1 MSEALVTFMMNRAQ
15 LKRSVSAIRENV
27 DFVLNEVKDLE
38 LSQET
43 KNLTE
48 ETFANF
54 GRFLDEYM
62 PNFKRIET
70 TLGKFL
76 DAPDTRLADALK
88 VAVTSIDLRAQ
99 LLEVH
104 KLVKL
109 LEDDGGILF
118 ILVAESAANILN
130 AQNDFHKHADELIE
144 AVEKTTQEL
153 SGTTVKLESFTMPCA
168 FCGAE
173 DCASFCVVDSE
184 SRHPFYGLSE
194 KSGTGSLVV
203 NHGETL
209 TILDRAQLQLVR
221 AAIAKQDLEPLLEL
235 LDTVDT
241 WCHRCSLAFCSEH
254 WTDIQPV
261 FDDGFYDCT
270 YATCPKGHRI
280 MIDD

>member
-1 MSEALVTFMMNRAQ
+1 MSATLTTFLMNRAE
-15 LKRSVSAIRENV
+15 LKRSVSDIRENV

-38 LSQET
+38 ISDDS

-48 ETFANF
+48 ETFRNF
-54 GRFLDEYM
+54 GRLLDECMLKFKCIEKTLGEFLDS
-62 PNFKRIET
+62 
-70 TLGKFL
+70 
-76 DAPDTRLADALK
+76 PDTHLLTALRGSI
-88 VAVTSIDLRAQ
+88 TSIDLRSQ

-109 LEDDGGILF
+109 LEVDGGILF

-130 AQNDFHKHADELIE
+130 AQKRFQEHSDELIY
-144 AVEKTTQEL
+144 AAEKSMQEL
-153 SGTTVKLESFTMPCA
+153 NGTRAKLESFTMPCA

-173 DCASFCVVDSE
+173 DCVSFCAVGSE
-184 SRHPFYGLSE
+184 SRHPFYSLSDDP
-194 KSGTGSLVV
+194 GTGSLVV
-203 NHGETL
+203 NHGET
-209 TILDRAQLQLVR
+209 ILKLSIHQLQFVR
-221 AAIAKQDLEPLLEL
+221 AAIAKHDPKPLLEL
-235 LDTVDT
+235 LDSVDT
-241 WCHRCSLAFCSEH
+241 YCPRCSLAFCSEH

>member
-1 MSEALVTFMMNRAQ
+1 MTFMMKRAQ
-15 LKRSVSAIRENV
+15 LMRSVSEIRENV

-38 LSQET
+38 LSQDT
-43 KNLTE
+43 KNQTE

-62 PNFKRIET
+62 PNFKRIESA
-70 TLGKFL
+70 LGKFL
-76 DAPDTRLADALK
+76 DAPDTNLASALK
-88 VAVTSIDLRAQ
+88 GAVKSVDLTPQ

-109 LEDDGGILF
+109 LEGDGGILF

-130 AQNDFHKHADELIE
+130 GQNDFQKHADELID
-144 AVEKTTQEL
+144 AVEETTQEL

-168 FCGAE
+168 LCGAE
-173 DCASFCVVDSE
+173 DCASFCVVDFE
-184 SRHPFYGLSE
+184 SRHPFYVLSE
-194 KSGTGSLVV
+194 GPGTGSLVV

-209 TILDRAQLQLVR
+209 VKLGSEQLRIVR
-221 AAIAKQDLEPLLEL
+221 AAIAKQDPKPILEL
-235 LDTVDT
+235 IDTVDT
-241 WCHRCSLAFCSEH
+241 YCHRCLLAFCSEH
-254 WTDIQPV
+254 WTDFEPV

>member
-1 MSEALVTFMMNRAQ
+1 MMNRAQ

-38 LSQET
+38 ISDDS

-48 ETFANF
+48 ETFRNF
-54 GRFLDEYM
+54 GRLLDECMLKFKCIEKTLGEFLDS
-62 PNFKRIET
+62 
-70 TLGKFL
+70 
-76 DAPDTRLADALK
+76 PDTHLLTALRGSI
-88 VAVTSIDLRAQ
+88 TSIDLRSQ

-118 ILVAESAANILN
+118 ILVAESAANILS

-144 AVEKTTQEL
+144 SVEKTTQEL

-194 KSGTGSLVV
+194 KPGTGSLVV

-209 TILDRAQLQLVR
+209 TILDRAQLQFAR
-221 AAIAKQDLEPLLEL
+221 AAISKQDIKPLLEL

-241 WCHRCSLAFCSEH
+241 YCHRCSLVFCSEH
-254 WTDIQPV
+254 WTDIQAV